1 MGLKTPACQRASVLN
16 SPRSGGRLR
25 DHLALRSAQ
34 CSPVLPFSATHFRT
48 RPALAS
54 SPSSPS
60 VCSPIRAGV
69 RPYTYSPA
77 RVPQGEVA
85 YGHISILRDSFHFL
99 KISPRVSTS
108 SYSPPPNSFSGAFA
122 GSVSC
127 DTFPLVRVTPPD
139 LLRRGGGREGATARP
154 RGLGVRLRCG
164 RPRGGGGASF
174 EVRGSLE
181 AGPSHVCLPPVTRL
195 LSIPR
200 ETAEQALQRDRSHET
215 TEKKRAAT
223 GERERRRKRAAGSYS
238 PRGTPYGTRRTQRG
252 RCGLRR
258 RYLRGSPE
266 KARETGAGSSA
277 TAREKPWTL
286 ASRFPPNK
294 TT

>member
-69 RPYTYSPA
+69 RPHTYSPV

-99 KISPRVSTS
+99 KISPWVSTS

-154 RGLGVRLRCG
+154 RGLGVWLRCG

-215 TEKKRAAT
+215 TEKKRAAGAAA
-223 GERERRRKRAAGSYS
+223 GERERRAVTHLEERLMERVGHKEVAAAFGDD
-238 PRGTPYGTRRTQRG
+238 T
-252 RCGLRR
+252 CGEARR
-258 RYLRGSPE
+258 RPVRREPARVRQLGRNPGPSPHDSPQI
-266 KARETGAGSSA
+266 KPRE
-277 TAREKPWTL
+277 
-286 ASRFPPNK
+286 N
-294 TT
+294 

>member
-1 MGLKTPACQRASVLN
+1 MHPFLIPRGAGVIYATTSLCVPRSAVQCFRSLRHTSGHGPHSPAPHPRLLCAHPYGQACAPNTN
-16 SPRSGGRLR
+16 SPVR
-25 DHLALRSAQ
+25 D
-34 CSPVLPFSATHFRT
+34 
-48 RPALAS
+48 
-54 SPSSPS
+54 
-60 VCSPIRAGV
+60 
-69 RPYTYSPA
+69 
-77 RVPQGEVA
+77 PQGEVA

-99 KISPRVSTS
+99 KISPWVSTS

-223 GERERRRKRAAGSYS
+223 GERERRAVTHLEERLMERVGHKEVVAAFGDD
-238 PRGTPYGTRRTQRG
+238 T
-252 RCGLRR
+252 CGEARR
-258 RYLRGSPE
+258 RPVRREPARVRQLGRNPGPSPHDSPQI
-266 KARETGAGSSA
+266 KPRE
-277 TAREKPWTL
+277 
-286 ASRFPPNK
+286 N
-294 TT
+294 

>member
-25 DHLALRSAQ
+25 DHLALRSVQ

-69 RPYTYSPA
+69 RPHTYSPA

-99 KISPRVSTS
+99 KISPWVSTS

-154 RGLGVRLRCG
+154 RGLGVGLRCG

-215 TEKKRAAT
+215 TEKKR
-223 GERERRRKRAAGSYS
+223 RRNGQ
-238 PRGTPYGTRRTQRG
+238 P
-252 RCGLRR
+252 
-258 RYLRGSPE
+258 PE
-266 KARETGAGSSA
+266 KESGGRLLTSRNALWNASDTKRSLRPSA
-277 TAREKPWTL
+277 TIPAGKPGEG
-286 ASRFPPNK
+286 P
-294 TT
+294 